1 MIELCGPGL
10 ELLGSVVDVAVRR
23 PRLLLLRQ
31 RLNSVTC
38 FRWGSRMS
46 IPGLKA
52 SVTTLCAL
60 LLMGQ
65 ALVAQAGPDLP
76 DFTALVEQASPAV
89 VNISTR
95 QKVPDNLAANEG
107 QLNVPD
113 LEGMPPMFREFFEHN
128 FPQVPR
134 TPGGGRQREAQSL
147 GSGFII
153 SADGYVLTNNHVIA
167 DADEIIVRLSDRSEL
182 EAKLIG
188 TDPRSDVA
196 LLKVEGKGLPTVKLG
211 KSEDLKVGE
220 WVLAIGSP
228 FGFDHSVTAGIVS
241 AKGRSLPN
249 ESYVP
254 FIQTDV
260 AINPGNS
267 GGPLFNLAGEV
278 VGINSQI
285 FTRSGGF
292 MGLSFAIP
300 MSVALDVADQL
311 KSDGKVSRGWLGVV
325 IQEVSKDLAESFG
338 LDKPA
343 GALVAQVLEGGP
355 AAQGGLQVGDVIL
368 SLDGQQIVMSADL
381 PHLVGTLK
389 PGSAAEL
396 DVVRDGS
403 RKKLKLTIGALP
415 EDDEALAQ
423 AATGVE
429 RSSNRLGVKVVELTD
444 EQKRGLDLKGGVVIS
459 EVQDGPAA
467 LIGLRPGDVIT
478 HLNNEAIDSATTFAE
493 VAQALPKNRSVSMRV
508 LRQGRASFITFKL
521 AD

>member
-1 MIELCGPGL
+1 
-10 ELLGSVVDVAVRR
+10 
-23 PRLLLLRQ
+23 
-31 RLNSVTC
+31 
-38 FRWGSRMS
+38 MS
-46 IPGLKA
+46 KPGLKSTFTA
-52 SVTTLCAL
+52 LCAV

-65 ALVAQAGPDLP
+65 ALLAQASLP
-76 DFTALVEQASPAV
+76 DFTELVEQASPAV

-95 QKVPDNLAANEG
+95 QKMPDRPVAGAG

-113 LEGMPPMFREFFEHN
+113 LEGLPPMFREFFERN
-128 FPQVPR
+128 IPQVPR
-134 TPGGGRQREAQSL
+134 APGGGRQREAQSL

-167 DADEIIVRLSDRSEL
+167 DADEIIVRLADRSEL

-196 LLKVEGKGLPTVKLG
+196 LLKVEGSGLPIVKLG
-211 KSEDLKVGE
+211 KSDELKVGE

-300 MSVALDVADQL
+300 MSVAMDVADQL
-311 KSDGKVSRGWLGVV
+311 KAEGKVSRGWLGVV
-325 IQEVSKDLAESFG
+325 IQEVNKDLAESFG

-343 GALVAQVLEGGP
+343 GALVAQVLEDGP
-355 AAQGGLQVGDVIL
+355 AAKGGLQVGDVIL
-368 SLDGQQIVMSADL
+368 SLDGKPIIMSADL
-381 PHLVGTLK
+381 PHLVGALK
-389 PGSAAEL
+389 PGARAEL
-396 DVVRDGS
+396 DVVRDGA

-415 EDDEALAQ
+415 EDGETLAGS
-423 AATGVE
+423 AAPGVE
-429 RSSNRLGVKVVELTD
+429 RSSNRLGVKVVELSA
-444 EQKRGLDLKGGVVIS
+444 EQKKSLDLKGGVVIS
-459 EVQDGPAA
+459 EVQEGPAA

-478 HLNNEAIDSATTFAE
+478 HLNNQAINSAKTFTE